1 LKTPLPLDNLQGEGL
16 LFLAS
21 SSYFFVCIWM
31 GEKKELTQKVSDL
44 IWAIL
49 FSIFFPGSLIK
60 IVSPLGS
67 DAGVLIF
74 LG

>member
-1 LKTPLPLDNLQGEGL
+1 
-16 LFLAS
+16 LFA
-21 SSYFFVCIWM
+21 FGW
-31 GEKKELTQKVSDL
+31 EKKKELTQKVSDL

>member
-1 LKTPLPLDNLQGEGL
+1 
-16 LFLAS
+16 
-21 SSYFFVCIWM
+21 M
-31 GEKKELTQKVSDL
+31 GEKKELTQKLSDL
-44 IWAIL
+44 GHFVLNL
-49 FSIFFPGSLIK
+49 FPSSLIK